1 MNMSKTRFYS
11 PKYRRKITGI
21 VITNDSQVS
30 IGTERRINI
39 KKMIYEKLIHN
50 KGDSE
55 QILGYLSF
63 LKDIEPQT
71 YNNLI
76 IKYSQYCEG
85 DIIAALRKK

>member
-30 IGTERRINI
+30 IGTELRINI